1 MRQIHT
7 EGMRY
12 TGAREYR
19 VNDLPALLDI
29 LADED
34 EAMYWPNATMVLG
47 AIGDGAAVE
56 PLIKV
61 VEGRHNEQPRSPCTV
76 TYRGHWSGLFGLG
89 LLAAPTHRRR
99 QRPSSICSSRRDP
112 RRGRSADDRRA
123 PGREPARHPES
134 PREPRA
140 RPVP

>member
-12 TGAREYR
+12 TGAREYG
-19 VNDLPALLDI
+19 VNDLPALLKI

-61 VEGRHNEQPRSPCTV
+61 VEGRHNEQPRPPSTV
-76 TYRGHWSGLFGLG
+76 TYRGHRSTLFGLG
-89 LLAAPTHRRR
+89 LLDGTDAREAAAAVEYLLEST
-99 QRPSSICSSRRDP
+99 RPETWAER
-112 RRGRSADDRRA
+112 
-123 PGREPARHPES
+123 
-134 PREPRA
+134 
-140 RPVP
+140 